1 MRQRSYL
8 ILLFLFITCSV
19 SAQLYNPLNPTGVG
33 SNYQGR
39 YDYEQFLLQQ
49 KQSDLLIKPDTLGDV
64 RTSVETT
71 PEELRKLGVQE
82 EFVEEIMRL
91 NAMQDSLTYLGY
103 MVQKEQN
110 SDNDTITVEYL
121 QNVIEFQKQEI
132 MRKMLAL
139 PVAEIYGQ
147 EFFRNNV
154 VNLFDKQIINSKP
167 TENYVLATGDEIN
180 ITVWGK
186 NDVSE
191 QFVIDDQGSIV
202 PDIVGKIYLKGL
214 TFKRA
219 KELVLSKYKEVY
231 GSQNEVEIAL
241 NFNRLIG
248 VNIVGEV
255 FNPGTYSFSSMNSAF
270 NALVAVDGP
279 NQLGTVRSIKIK
291 RGGSTVK
298 TLDVYKYLTNPDG
311 TQDFFL
317 ETNDYIFVPPQGE
330 IVSIAGAIKRPK
342 KYEILPNESISDLI
356 KYAGGLEKNAHKGAV
371 GIRRYINNSEEYFEL
386 SLDSL
391 NATQSQFL
399 LQNGDSIFI
408 KSIQSLRKNF
418 VVLDGAFKVPGSYIL
433 KNNDKVADVIFRA
446 GGPTQDAALNKGFLF
461 RTNRNITREIK
472 TFKVSEILVD
482 QSNLEN
488 VLLEP
493 NDTIFLLSMDSIRQ
507 EFPVYVNGEVKNPG
521 IYKYGQNLTLQDL
534 MLLSGNFRREAA
546 GGQLEVSRILEFSKE
561 DPKKGERI
569 IVKRSDISKALMIP
583 ATDQEFVLEPYD
595 RIVIRRSTNFEL
607 QQSVYLMGE
616 VKYPGEYSLINKGE
630 DVYSLISRA
639 GGFTDYA
646 FKEAAE
652 LHRIID
658 GHIFMDLADVFKQ
671 PKSSKY
677 NYILSH
683 MDTVVVPKMRNYV
696 SIEGAVKYFVVD
708 SLPVKIN
715 VPFEVDKKANYYVNK
730 YAGGFGRHG
739 RKKETYVQHSN
750 GEVQRVRDYWLFKV
764 YPEVENGGT
773 IFVDEKERLAFV
785 EERLKK
791 RKARKFD
798 WNRALDSFASS
809 VISVVTMILLLQQL
823 RN

>member
-1 MRQRSYL
+1 
-8 ILLFLFITCSV
+8 
-19 SAQLYNPLNPTGVG
+19 
-33 SNYQGR
+33 
-39 YDYEQFLLQQ
+39 
-49 KQSDLLIKPDTLGDV
+49 
-64 RTSVETT
+64 
-71 PEELRKLGVQE
+71 
-82 EFVEEIMRL
+82 
-91 NAMQDSLTYLGY
+91 
-103 MVQKEQN
+103 
-110 SDNDTITVEYL
+110 
-121 QNVIEFQKQEI
+121 
-132 MRKMLAL
+132 
-139 PVAEIYGQ
+139 
-147 EFFRNNV
+147 
-154 VNLFDKQIINSKP
+154 
-167 TENYVLATGDEIN
+167 
-180 ITVWGK
+180 
-186 NDVSE
+186 
-191 QFVIDDQGSIV
+191 
-202 PDIVGKIYLKGL
+202 
-214 TFKRA
+214 
-219 KELVLSKYKEVY
+219 
-231 GSQNEVEIAL
+231 
-241 NFNRLIG
+241 
-248 VNIVGEV
+248 
-255 FNPGTYSFSSMNSAF
+255 
-270 NALVAVDGP
+270 
-279 NQLGTVRSIKIK
+279 
-291 RGGSTVK
+291 
-298 TLDVYKYLTNPDG
+298 
-311 TQDFFL
+311 
-317 ETNDYIFVPPQGE
+317 
-330 IVSIAGAIKRPK
+330 
-342 KYEILPNESISDLI
+342 
-356 KYAGGLEKNAHKGAV
+356 
-371 GIRRYINNSEEYFEL
+371 
-386 SLDSL
+386 
-391 NATQSQFL
+391 
-399 LQNGDSIFI
+399 
-408 KSIQSLRKNF
+408 
-418 VVLDGAFKVPGSYIL
+418 
-433 KNNDKVADVIFRA
+433 
-446 GGPTQDAALNKGFLF
+446 
-461 RTNRNITREIK
+461 
-472 TFKVSEILVD
+472 
-482 QSNLEN
+482 

-785 EERLKK
+785 EERLKR

-823 RN
+823 KN